1 MFPQISKLEGK
12 LEAHVME
19 NGENFSVGQR
29 QLICM
34 ARALLRNSKVRVHFF
49 GGGGGGLMICHLA
62 GTMLSHTAFTDASQ
76 SNFL

>member
-49 GGGGGGLMICHLA
+49 WGGGGLDD
-62 GTMLSHTAFTDASQ
+62 LSPGWDNAVTYCIH
-76 SNFL
+76 

>member
-12 LEAHVME
+12 LQAHVME

-49 GGGGGGLMICHLA
+49 GGVGLMICHLA

>member
-49 GGGGGGLMICHLA
+49 GGGGGGLDD
-62 GTMLSHTAFTDASQ
+62 LSPGWDNAVTYCIH
-76 SNFL
+76 

>member
-49 GGGGGGLMICHLA
+49 GGGLDD
-62 GTMLSHTAFTDASQ
+62 LSPGWDNAVTYCIH
-76 SNFL
+76 

>member
-49 GGGGGGLMICHLA
+49 GGGGLDD
-62 GTMLSHTAFTDASQ
+62 LSPGWDNAVTYCIH
-76 SNFL
+76 